1 MAVFRVEWTRD
12 YTVMCTHHLKD
23 TNLSLKAKGLLSL
36 PDKWN
41 YTTRGLAAIGKE
53 SVDATGS
60 ALREWRRR
68 ATSSA
73 ACSVGRAS
81 GPDMLQPDTGNPD
94 AVVPDANGPYA
105 DQLYGTNGG
114 GCWREVFQRHGLPG
128 QGQAGYRGNRH
139 AEGILPLP
147 AR

>member
-94 AVVPDANGPYA
+94 AVVPDADGPYA
-105 DQLYGTNGG
+105 DQLYGTNGSEQG
-114 GCWREVFQRHGLPG
+114 HLLDTDRPG
-128 QGQAGYRGNRH
+128 QGAPGRPQRVADGPGTRAG
-139 AEGILPLP
+139 EEI
-147 AR
+147 